1 MGMPLSLGAD
11 LSLDFTRRS
20 APMRN
25 QNYWFIGNEPHAFPD
40 GFSSYQEYVDNNRL
54 PPSEFL
60 MNYNQLYFSLGLS
73 SGYRWTT
80 YLGRLSLG
88 GGTRIG
94 LLRNSYESIFD
105 PFDPVLRD
113 SNDQWVPMNSLWLS
127 LSLDQRDIFHDPS
140 RGFYLLQRM
149 GIHGILRDEREH
161 YMRGDSR
168 AQYFLT
174 LFDIPVTDSWSF
186 RSVLALNAGLSYVFS
201 QPGSRELKIEEANKL
216 AVDGMF
222 NARGWSSAF
231 RNKGLLL
238 FDSWVELRFPL
249 VRGILAFDLFGDAA
263 RVELDE
269 GYYFTKENG
278 DPNFFTLEDMLF
290 SFGGGFRITLPQF
303 PIRLS
308 VVKRFTFDEDSN
320 FEWVPGQIFRGDSKN
335 GGVDFV
341 ISFVISY

>member
-11 LSLDFTRRS
+11 LSLNFTKRS

-25 QNYWFIGNEPHAFPD
+25 QNYWFMGDEPYAFPD
-40 GFSSYQEYVDNNRL
+40 GFSSFEEYVANNRL
-54 PPSEFL
+54 PPNEFL
-60 MNYNQLYFSLGLS
+60 MSYNQWHFSLGLS
-73 SGYRWTT
+73 SGYRWST

-94 LLRNSYESIFD
+94 AIYNSYDELFD
-105 PFDPVLRD
+105 PFDPVLRG
-113 SNDQWVPMNSLWLS
+113 SNTEWTPMNSLWLS

-149 GIHGILRDEREH
+149 GLHGVLGNEREH

-174 LFDIPVTDSWSF
+174 LFNIPVTDSWSF
-186 RSVLALNAGLSYVFS
+186 RSVLALNAGLSYIFS
-201 QPGSRELKIEEANKL
+201 QPGRDLMIEEANKL

-222 NARGWSSAF
+222 NARGWSSEF
-231 RNKGLLL
+231 RNKGFLL

-249 VRGILAFDLFGDAA
+249 VRGILAFDLFADAA
-263 RVELDE
+263 RIELNE
-269 GYYFTKENG
+269 GYYFRKVEEQ
-278 DPNFFTLEDMLF
+278 PNFFTLNNMLF
-290 SFGGGFRITLPQF
+290 SFGGGFRIVLPQF
-303 PIRLS
+303 PIRFS
-308 VVKRFTFDEDSN
+308 MVKRFSFEDDE
-320 FEWVPGQIFRGDSKN
+320 FYWVPGQIFRGQSEN